1 MGVDSPHIS
10 AADPNSADNNMSLF
24 QYEGEA
30 NFDAAASGQEG
41 NVANPQQSYGL

>member
-1 MGVDSPHIS
+1 MGAAHYIS
-10 AADPNSADNNMSLF
+10 AAVPNNTDNNMSLF

-41 NVANPQQSYGL
+41 NVANPKQSYGL